1 MSNLTTN
8 TQVYTITVKNNNG
21 ILQPSVTNPPTV
33 TTKSITNLTSA
44 GGIEKQVQY
53 NKGDKLTGSNGFS
66 FDYSS
71 NTLNIGNGSLNST
84 FFTGKSNDSN
94 NLSGISLATL
104 ETWIVANSIVAY
116 SNAVIDITANVAAH
130 YQTIDG
136 LSANVTHLTANNS
149 NNLGGLSLAAIQNQ
163 IAANAATAYANA
175 VADSGGS
182 SGNATA
188 AYSNAVA
195 YVQAQS
201 FVNTSQLS
209 SNLTNY
215 QTTAGLSANVATLT
229 ANNSTN
235 FGGLSLTTV
244 QSQITGNAT
253 AAYSNAVAYV
263 QAQSFVNTSQ
273 LSSNLSN
280 YAPLS
285 GSLFTG
291 NVTANNIST
300 TYDMNVGRNLTITGN
315 LTVSGNVTTIGG
327 NNLSI
332 VDNMIY
338 LNSQSLTANPDIGIV
353 ANYNDG
359 TYHHTGVFRD
369 HATGTWKVFDNYLPE
384 SDASVYID
392 QTNATFHIANF
403 QANTLYI
410 GNNSVYGT
418 VNTTNFTGTSN
429 NTNFVGII
437 SAANVVSNAQLS
449 SNLTSYQTTAG
460 LSANVATLTANNSTN
475 FSGLSLSTVQSQIT
489 GNAATAYSNAVANA
503 AALYQ
508 TTAGLSANVATLTAN
523 NTSFVGTVSAANVV
537 SNAQLSSNLTNY
549 QTTAGLSANI
559 ASYLPTYTGI
569 VNSSSFTVGTTFVA
583 NSTAIEIGAAS
594 NNITANTTVIS
605 IGNSSVNSTINSTSF
620 SGNITGTAANATNLN
635 SQPASYYTNATNI
648 TAGTLPYAQLGTNVV
663 NTTAN
668 FTVAGNLNFT
678 GTNNYFSTAVYVGT
692 TVVNTSTFAIGT
704 AFTANST
711 LVNAVSLSTTTNT
724 TVLGTALNI
733 TSGGNV
739 GIGNTA
745 PATRLQVNG
754 NYGVVAT
761 TITSTNN
768 IVVNCAS
775 GNYFI
780 VTANGSAANITFQ
793 NAPANTAY
801 GFIFRLANGGTNTV
815 IWSSSPKWPSG
826 TAPTISANTDIFVF
840 VTDDGGTTWR
850 GVQSII
856 DVR

>member
-1 MSNLTTN
+1 MALPPSYSIKSQIPQTYQVKAEFQNGILVSSQASVPTLTSGGVLNPPVAAGVN
-8 TQVYTITVKNNNG
+8 TQVQFND
-21 ILQPSVTNPPTV
+21 S
-33 TTKSITNLTSA
+33 
-44 GGIEKQVQY
+44 GGF
-53 NKGDKLTGSNGFS
+53 GASSFLS
-66 FDYSS
+66 FDKNTATLAVGTSTINTTSYSG
-71 NTLNIGNGSLNST
+71 T
-84 FFTGKSNDSN
+84 SN
-94 NLSGISLATL
+94 NSNYLNGVSLATL
-104 ETWIVANSIVAY
+104 ESY
-116 SNAVIDITANVAAH
+116 IT
-130 YQTIDG
+130 
-136 LSANVTHLTANNS
+136 
-149 NNLGGLSLAAIQNQ
+149 
-163 IAANAATAYANA
+163 ANAATAYANA
-175 VADSGGS
+175 VAASGSGS
-182 SGNATA
+182 VNVQSQYTWTNTHIFSNTVTHNGNLIIGATAGLNANGSYGTAGQILASNGTALYWASSLGTGTVQSVASGNGLFGGPITTTGTLSVLAGNSQVISNASGIFINQSNIDVTQTQNYSMITGAITGNATT
-188 AYSNAVA
+188 AYSNAVT
-195 YVQAQS
+195 YIGTQS

-229 ANNSTN
+229 SNNSTN
-235 FGGLSLTTV
+235 FGGLSLTTI
-244 QSQITGNAT
+244 QSQITGNA
-253 AAYSNAVAYV
+253 AQAYTNAVSYV
-263 QAQSFVNTSQ
+263 GSQSFVNTSQ

-327 NNLSI
+327 NNLLI

-338 LNSQSLTANPDIGIV
+338 LNSQSLTANPDIGIA

-359 TYHHTGVFRD
+359 TYHHTGIFRD
-369 HATGTWKVFDNYLPE
+369 HTTGTWKVFDNYLPE
-384 SDASVYID
+384 PDASVYID
-392 QTNATFHIANF
+392 QTNATFHVANF

-418 VNTTNFTGTSN
+418 VNTTNFTGTS
-429 NTNFVGII
+429 
-437 SAANVVSNAQLS
+437 
-449 SNLTSYQTTAG
+449 
-460 LSANVATLTANNSTN
+460 
-475 FSGLSLSTVQSQIT
+475 
-489 GNAATAYSNAVANA
+489 
-503 AALYQ
+503 
-508 TTAGLSANVATLTAN
+508 N

-549 QTTAGLSANI
+549 QTTAGLSANV

-648 TAGTLPYAQLGTNVV
+648 TTGTLPYAQLGTNVV

>member
-1 MSNLTTN
+1 M
-8 TQVYTITVKNNNG
+8 V
-21 ILQPSVTNPPTV
+21 
-33 TTKSITNLTSA
+33 
-44 GGIEKQVQY
+44 
-53 NKGDKLTGSNGFS
+53 
-66 FDYSS
+66 
-71 NTLNIGNGSLNST
+71 
-84 FFTGKSNDSN
+84 
-94 NLSGISLATL
+94 
-104 ETWIVANSIVAY
+104 
-116 SNAVIDITANVAAH
+116 SNA
-130 YQTIDG
+130 
-136 LSANVTHLTANNS
+136 
-149 NNLGGLSLAAIQNQ
+149 
-163 IAANAATAYANA
+163 
-175 VADSGGS
+175 
-182 SGNATA
+182 
-188 AYSNAVA
+188 
-195 YVQAQS
+195 
-201 FVNTSQLS
+201 QLS

-235 FGGLSLTTV
+235 FGGLSL
-244 QSQITGNAT
+244 A
-253 AAYSNAVAYV
+253 
-263 QAQSFVNTSQ
+263 
-273 LSSNLSN
+273 
-280 YAPLS
+280 
-285 GSLFTG
+285 
-291 NVTANNIST
+291 
-300 TYDMNVGRNLTITGN
+300 
-315 LTVSGNVTTIGG
+315 
-327 NNLSI
+327 
-332 VDNMIY
+332 
-338 LNSQSLTANPDIGIV
+338 
-353 ANYNDG
+353 
-359 TYHHTGVFRD
+359 
-369 HATGTWKVFDNYLPE
+369 
-384 SDASVYID
+384 
-392 QTNATFHIANF
+392 
-403 QANTLYI
+403 
-410 GNNSVYGT
+410 
-418 VNTTNFTGTSN
+418 
-429 NTNFVGII
+429 
-437 SAANVVSNAQLS
+437 
-449 SNLTSYQTTAG
+449 
-460 LSANVATLTANNSTN
+460 
-475 FSGLSLSTVQSQIT
+475 TVQSQIT
-489 GNAATAYSNAVANA
+489 GNAAIAYSNAVANA

-508 TTAGLSANVATLTAN
+508 TTAGLSANVATLTSN

-549 QTTAGLSANI
+549 QTTAGLSANV